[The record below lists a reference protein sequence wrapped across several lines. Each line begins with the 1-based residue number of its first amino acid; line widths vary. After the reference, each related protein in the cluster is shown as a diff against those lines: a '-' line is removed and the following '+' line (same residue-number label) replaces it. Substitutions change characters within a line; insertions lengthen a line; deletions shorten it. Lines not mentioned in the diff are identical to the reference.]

1 MKSFG
6 KSIQLGAI
14 ALASVIALTA
24 CGSDS
29 SSSTPT
35 PTPTPTPGA
44 AVSKGVITELGSV
57 FVNGIKF
64 ETTDPAIAIT
74 IDDKPGVAGDLKRG
88 MIVKVTGAND
98 DATKTGIAKKIEARD
113 ALEGKIEA
121 VDPLNKT
128 ITVMGQIVQVED
140 NLTHLNDDLT
150 VKVFTAAGFAV
161 DDTVEVH
168 GFADDTGGLRATR
181 VAKKAIGEFEA
192 KGFVTGLGA
201 ASFGLSLTPG
211 GASFITV
218 NFTAGQLPVGTAN
231 GSMVEVKSTLAPT
244 GVAGAK
250 TITASLIKFEDNK
263 LGAAGEKVEVEGLVS
278 SGTVADFVINGQRVV
293 TNASTVFEGGVKA
306 DFVLGSKLEA
316 EGPLDASGA
325 IVATKISFRSNIR
338 IEAAAS

>member
-1 MKSFG
+1 MKTFG

-29 SSSTPT
+29 NSSST

-64 ETTDPAIAIT
+64 ETTDPAIVIT
-74 IDDKPGVAGDLKRG
+74 IDDKPGVAVDLKRG

-128 ITVMGQIVQVED
+128 ITVMGQIVQIED
-140 NLTHLNDDLT
+140 NLTHLNDDLN
-150 VKVFTAAGFAV
+150 VKVFTAAGFLV

-168 GFADDTGGLRATR
+168 GFVDDTGGLRATR

-201 ASFGLSLTPG
+201 TSFGLSLTPG

-218 NFTAGQLPVGTAN
+218 NFTAGQLPAGAQGPAGAYVGPQRAADGT
-231 GSMVEVKSTLAPT
+231 PT
-244 GVAGAK
+244 GGW
-250 TITASLIKFEDNK
+250 S
-263 LGAAGEKVEVEGLVS
+263 
-278 SGTVADFVINGQRVV
+278 
-293 TNASTVFEGGVKA
+293 
-306 DFVLGSKLEA
+306 
-316 EGPLDASGA
+316 
-325 IVATKISFRSNIR
+325 
-338 IEAAAS
+338 